1 MMASSRPLV
10 AGTVLRERYKIERV
24 LGNGGSSIVYLAR
37 DLAKETHDEEEN
49 NYVALKELH
58 TDNRKEQ
65 VHFAFEGR
73 VLKKLKHPS
82 LPRIY
87 DVYEDTEQQSSF
99 LVMEYIEGPNLETLR
114 RQQPGQRFTLDEVLR
129 FIQPIIEAVIYLH
142 HQQPAIIHRDIKPSN
157 IIITAHQ
164 QRAVL
169 IDFGIAKEFEVDAT
183 TSALRHC
190 TPGYGAP
197 EQYGN
202 LSTDVHTD
210 IYALAATCYCLLT
223 GSVPVDAFERAATIV
238 SKRVDPLK
246 PVHILAPAIPPHV
259 SQALER
265 AMEISMEQ
273 RYDRVEDFWSAM
285 KQSASAP
292 GQPDTGRKKRTGTI
306 QATSKGAQKQRHRRI
321 IQLTTISGIILLLGI
336 ILAIGSIANA
346 FQSPQSVHPTA
357 TMQSTHAAV
366 KPHPTATASA
376 TGPYPRLTTAY
387 RGTLSNLSKQATGTM
402 TLTNIQQQQQQISGH
417 FTGMNR
423 AGNFTGVVDASNHI
437 LITISASAQQPPLF
451 FEGVV
456 RPDGNLV
463 GDYCNQDGA
472 GQCVG
477 NYGLWSLSPTP

>member
-1 MMASSRPLV
+1 MIASSRPLV
-10 AGTVLRERYKIERV
+10 AGTTLRERYEIERV

-37 DLAKETHDEEEN
+37 DLAKENSEED

-58 TDNRKEQ
+58 TDNRQEQ
-65 VHFAFEGR
+65 RHFAFEGR
-73 VLKKLKHPS
+73 VLKKLKHLS

-87 DVYEDTEQQSSF
+87 DVYEDEEQQSSF
-99 LVMEYIEGPNLETLR
+99 LVMEYIEGSNLETLR
-114 RQQPGQRFTLDEVLR
+114 RQQPDQRFTLDEVLR
-129 FIQPIIEAVIYLH
+129 LMQPIIDATIYLH

-157 IIITAHQ
+157 IIIMTHQ

-223 GSVPVDAFERAATIV
+223 GSLPVDAFERAATIV
-238 SKRVDPLK
+238 SKRIDPLK
-246 PVHILAPAIPPHV
+246 PAHTLVPEIPPHV

-265 AMEISMEQ
+265 AMEISMEE
-273 RYDRVEDFWSAM
+273 RFDSVEDFWSAIS
-285 KQSASAP
+285 QTPEAT
-292 GQPDTGRKKRTGTI
+292 TGRKKTPGTV
-306 QATSKGAQKQRHRRI
+306 QAARKQRRRRI
-321 IQLTTISGIILLLGI
+321 IQLTTVSAVILLLGI
-336 ILAIGSIANA
+336 ILAVGSMANA
-346 FQSPQSVHPTA
+346 FQSPQSVHPTVA
-357 TMQSTHAAV
+357 AQSTHTAA

-376 TGPYPRLTTAY
+376 TAPYPHLTTAY

-402 TLTNIQQQQQQISGH
+402 TLTNVQQQQQQISGH
-417 FTGMNR
+417 FTGINR

-456 RPDGNLV
+456 RSDGNLV